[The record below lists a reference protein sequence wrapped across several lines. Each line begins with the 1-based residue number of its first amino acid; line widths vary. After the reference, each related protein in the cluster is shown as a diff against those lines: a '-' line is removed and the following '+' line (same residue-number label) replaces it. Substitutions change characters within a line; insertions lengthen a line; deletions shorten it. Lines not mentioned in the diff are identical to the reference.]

1 MRRRLCCQGA
11 AAAQARQQRP
21 PRSSYRPYSPGR
33 AELWVPA
40 PHRKSRSAPHWRS
53 ERHTTGRTLR
63 RLPDRVPAPHR
74 KSRSAPH
81 WRSERHTT
89 GRTLRRLPDL
99 RRSTVALQKTF
110 HLQKRLH
117 RVRLWCS
124 NESPRFFLEEEKR
137 KKRKV
142 CGLRSKVQEMNLSCY
157 DSRRGLSYDSHED
170 SRSVEPTLLQTRRGR
185 RLTEQDAD
193 GHNACGSVYRT
204 AASGI
209 RWIRHGV
216 GGTGGC
222 ISVVPLVNRTLEFV
236 RACAEH
242 VLKDVLQ

>member
-21 PRSSYRPYSPGR
+21 PRSSCRPYSPGR

-142 CGLRSKVQEMNLSCY
+142 CGLRSSESTRDEPVLLRQPQRIELRF
-157 DSRRGLSYDSHED
+157 SRRLAERGADAVTDAPWQASHGARCRRAQCLWIGISYCGIWDQVD
-170 SRSVEPTLLQTRRGR
+170 TARCGR
-185 RLTEQDAD
+185 DRWVHQCRPI
-193 GHNACGSVYRT
+193 GKSNA
-204 AASGI
+204 
-209 RWIRHGV
+209 
-216 GGTGGC
+216 
-222 ISVVPLVNRTLEFV
+222 
-236 RACAEH
+236 
-242 VLKDVLQ
+242 